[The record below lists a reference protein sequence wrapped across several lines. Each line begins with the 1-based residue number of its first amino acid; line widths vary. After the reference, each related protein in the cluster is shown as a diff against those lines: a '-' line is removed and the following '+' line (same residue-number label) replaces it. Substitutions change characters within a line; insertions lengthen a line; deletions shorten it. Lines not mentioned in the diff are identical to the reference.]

1 MDVKKPQETSAVV
14 LENLPDD
21 VKQNVLTLLVENIC
35 SIHENEFK
43 MELIPELRKAVVT
56 FKNPSGKFSCKI
68 YMYLYFLLL
77 FKHFYWSSFFFL
89 DYMTPRLHYMSFHGH
104 LFDLEKNLY
113 IFHIYY

>member
-21 VKQNVLTLLVENIC
+21 VKQDVLTLLVENIC

-68 YMYLYFLLL
+68 YMYLYFYYYLSI
-77 FKHFYWSSFFFL
+77 FIGQGFFLL